1 MFKEINEINIKHW
14 KHFLLDNI
22 GVDIFE
28 LIWANDPK
36 TLIEWSDI
44 LRDIGVQRRVGV
56 IAKRYAEKYGYNDK
70 EVFNL
75 FSDLLNYKTFIGY
88 KREQRAL
95 KWLKKA
101 HYEVSKTSKYEDIF
115 KMYDLYAEK
124 DGIKYAIQ
132 VKGNTIKG
140 IESELYEFIITA
152 RKDNLVP
159 MIILT
164 FTNYIQVSHTKLIEK
179 VENIIKNRNKEKSI

>member
-1 MFKEINEINIKHW
+1 MTKDINEANIKHW

-22 GVDIFE
+22 GVDIFH
-28 LIWANDPK
+28 LIWEQNPK
-36 TLIEWSDI
+36 TLREWSDI
-44 LRDIGVQRRVGV
+44 LREIGVQRRVGV
-56 IAKRYAEKYGYNDK
+56 IAKRYAEEYSYNDK

-95 KWLKKA
+95 KWLEKA
-101 HYEVSKTSKYEDIF
+101 QYEVSKTSKYEDIF

-152 RKDNLVP
+152 RKDQLVP
-159 MIILT
+159 MIILI
-164 FTNYIQVSHTKLIEK
+164 FPNFIQVSHTKLIEK
-179 VENIIKNRNKEKSI
+179 VENTIKNRNKEKS